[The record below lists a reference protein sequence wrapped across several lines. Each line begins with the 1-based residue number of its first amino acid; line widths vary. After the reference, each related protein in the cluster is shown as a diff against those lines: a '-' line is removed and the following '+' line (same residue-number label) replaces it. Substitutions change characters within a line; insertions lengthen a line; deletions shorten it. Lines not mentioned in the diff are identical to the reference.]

1 MSFSGGK
8 RPLNTPSPPLVLI
21 IVLLVHILISGQ
33 HKAVVVAI
41 RKFPQR
47 TTLSAAV
54 EESEG
59 QTATE
64 YSPPAGKINNNN
76 QTEVFKDYFY
86 SRISDLNSTTNGTF
100 VDSKRRI
107 PSCPDALHN

>member
-8 RPLNTPSPPLVLI
+8 RPFISPSPPLVLI

-33 HKAVVVAI
+33 HKVAVVAI

-47 TTLSAAV
+47 TTLSSAV
-54 EESEG
+54 EESQG
-59 QTATE
+59 QTTTE
-64 YSPPAGKINNNN
+64 YSPPAGNNNN